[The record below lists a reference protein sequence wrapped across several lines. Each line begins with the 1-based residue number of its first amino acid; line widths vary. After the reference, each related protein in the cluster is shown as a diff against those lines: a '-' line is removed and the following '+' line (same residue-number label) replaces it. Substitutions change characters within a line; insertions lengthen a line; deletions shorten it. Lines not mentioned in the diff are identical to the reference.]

1 MVSNVLS
8 LKDIADKFLKS
19 QVLIIVVLYI
29 NNDKLSNSDYLMD
42 GDLSLVGLRH
52 WVGLGWNIRVS
63 VDVPDFFIFLF
74 GICIVYYIIL
84 CYA

>member
-8 LKDIADKFLKS
+8 LKDIADNFLKS

-63 VDVPDFFIFLF
+63 VYVPAFYFFF
-74 GICIVYYIIL
+74 VNV
-84 CYA
+84 

>member
-52 WVGLGWNIRVS
+52 WVGLGWNIRLS
-63 VDVPDFFIFLF
+63 VDVPAF
-74 GICIVYYIIL
+74 
-84 CYA
+84 